1 MCAPVFLCHCEL
13 KILEDQLI
21 AHIGAKGQQRNGHLG
36 NDSGLV
42 VLDKGLIAANINDG
56 TPHTVS
62 SF

>member
-21 AHIGAKGQQRNGHLG
+21 THIGAKGQQGNGDFG
-36 NDSGLV
+36 DDTGLV
-42 VLDKGLIAANINDG
+42 IFNIGIIATDINDG
-56 TPHTVS
+56 TTHDER